1 MCYRDQ
7 KPGIK
12 DFFTNLKIPMP
23 LGKKISLLL
32 RNNAIKIIKRQNCC
46 GHPDEPGC

>member
-1 MCYRDQ
+1 MCDRYK

-12 DFFTNLKIPMP
+12 DFLTNVKAPMP
-23 LGKKISLLL
+23 LGKKISSLF
-32 RNNAIKIIKRQNCC
+32 RNNAIKIIRRQNCC

>member
-1 MCYRDQ
+1 MCNGQ
-7 KPGIK
+7 KPSIK
-12 DFFTNLKIPMP
+12 DFFTNMNAPVP

-32 RNNAIKIIKRQNCC
+32 RNNAIKIVKKQNCC

>member
-1 MCYRDQ
+1 MCGRQ
-7 KPGIK
+7 NPNMR
-12 DFFTNLKIPMP
+12 DFFTNMKARMP
-23 LGKKISLLL
+23 LNRKIALLM